1 MEIQKLEDNNTLS
14 TSILTF
20 GNFDGIHL
28 GHNFIIHKLIKLS
41 SDNNIPSVLITFD
54 PHTNLILNK
63 IKKNDFKIL
72 TSFKQK
78 CDILNS
84 YKIDFLCKI
93 SFDKHFSKISASD
106 FMDLII
112 KKYNPKI
119 ILIGYD
125 NYFGNKREGS
135 YKFIKN
141 NNNYKHIKLIEI
153 IQYKHNNNSIK
164 SSIIKDMIQNGS
176 IDKGNLYLGRKYSI
190 NGYVIKGDGLSKETG
205 FKTANIKLTNNK
217 QLIPGNGVYSVNL
230 KLEQKTYV
238 SICNIGICPTI
249 KNSKNKSIEVH
260 VIDEDIN
267 IYDKEVNLEFISY
280 IRTEKKFENAL
291 KLNEQILN
299 DINHVKNERMINSG
313 WKKN

>member
-112 KKYNPKI
+112 KQIMFQTLMRI
-119 ILIGYD
+119 INLIQ
-125 NYFGNKREGS
+125 
-135 YKFIKN
+135 
-141 NNNYKHIKLIEI
+141 KLRFQYWQDFLIIE
-153 IQYKHNNNSIK
+153 
-164 SSIIKDMIQNGS
+164 
-176 IDKGNLYLGRKYSI
+176 
-190 NGYVIKGDGLSKETG
+190 
-205 FKTANIKLTNNK
+205 
-217 QLIPGNGVYSVNL
+217 
-230 KLEQKTYV
+230 
-238 SICNIGICPTI
+238 
-249 KNSKNKSIEVH
+249 
-260 VIDEDIN
+260 
-267 IYDKEVNLEFISY
+267 EF
-280 IRTEKKFENAL
+280 
-291 KLNEQILN
+291 
-299 DINHVKNERMINSG
+299 
-313 WKKN
+313 